1 MPDGA
6 CALSSLHRTCRP
18 GKRSA
23 TGHGSP
29 VRLRAYPIRAILLAI
44 LDLGSAQNPHVL
56 RVRSGFCALSVSKL
70 AAPITPGGIGSYSI
84 NFNNGDRHNNIPYN
98 RISQVFRPRN
108 FSSCATL

>member
-1 MPDGA
+1 MPDGG

-44 LDLGSAQNPHVL
+44 LVLGRKSSRTTCTL
-56 RVRSGFCALSVSKL
+56 RFLRAVRVQTGCANNAWWDRLL
-70 AAPITPGGIGSYSI
+70 
-84 NFNNGDRHNNIPYN
+84 FN
-98 RISQVFRPRN
+98 QF
-108 FSSCATL
+108 